1 MRRSLKAAVTTVLT
15 SCIIFSDASR
25 FAAQDA
31 TLEYRVKA
39 EFLYNFAKFVE
50 WPRRAFPGPD
60 TPFTICLAGDPFR
73 GVLERTIRGETLNGR
88 LLTVRRIAAAE
99 EVRGCHLV
107 YVNESEE
114 RRSAEIIKAVGN
126 EPMLTVGDT
135 AAFMNNGGMIRFT
148 ERGRRIR
155 FEINVAAAERAS
167 LRVSS
172 RLLKLADIVRP
183 GRRGAT
189 P

>member
-1 MRRSLKAAVTTVLT
+1 
-15 SCIIFSDASR
+15 
-25 FAAQDA
+25 
-31 TLEYRVKA
+31 
-39 EFLYNFAKFVE
+39 
-50 WPRRAFPGPD
+50 
-60 TPFTICLAGDPFR
+60 
-73 GVLERTIRGETLNGR
+73 
-88 LLTVRRIAAAE
+88 VRRIAGAE

-114 RRSAEIIKAVGN
+114 RKSAEIIRAVGN
-126 EPMLTVGDT
+126 DPMLTVGDT
-135 AAFMNNGGMIRFT
+135 ASFMNNGGMIRFT

-183 GRRGAT
+183 RQRGAT